1 MSTKEKGPGL
11 PGLISIRRVLAARRR
26 AEEAR
31 AAKAAR
37 DQALREREQ
46 NLFRL
51 AVGQVVSLP
60 VKAVNRHEGTDA
72 KPKPA
77 AYPLQREAD
86 EQEALLESLSD
97 DFDVETLVETD
108 DQLSFRRPGIGPD
121 VVRKLRRGV
130 WRIQG
135 EIDLHGLRREEAREA
150 LGAFLKNALR
160 DGLRCVR
167 VIHGKGLGSPGKS
180 PVLKG
185 RVHSWLAQ
193 KDSVLAFA
201 QARPAE
207 GGAGALVVL
216 LKSTAAPGGR

>member
-1 MSTKEKGPGL
+1 MSTKEKVSGL
-11 PGLISIRRVLAARRR
+11 PGLLSIRRELAARRR
-26 AEEAR
+26 EEDAR

-60 VKAVNRHEGTDA
+60 VNAVNRRETTDA

-77 AYPLQREAD
+77 AYPAQREAD
-86 EQEALLESLSD
+86 EREVLLESLSD

-108 DQLSFRRPGIGPD
+108 DQLSFRQPGIGPD

-130 WRIQG
+130 WRIQR
-135 EIDLHGLRREEAREA
+135 EIDLHGLRREEARAA
-150 LGAFLKNALR
+150 LSGFLRSALR

-167 VIHGKGLGSPGKS
+167 VVHGKGLGSPGKS

-185 RVHSWLAQ
+185 RVQAWLAQ
-193 KDSVLAFA
+193 KDSVLAFT

-216 LKSTAAPGGR
+216 LQSAAPPGGR